1 MEWYPTRRKA
11 GFTRRDV
18 LQGAAVGLASLSLGQ
33 LPAVARTP
41 RFKEPK
47 RIPYKGTDDRLLE
60 EIERGAFDF
69 FWTEASAHGQI
80 KDRALLNGHD
90 THTLSSIAATGFGLT
105 ALCIGHARRYR
116 NQNEIVERVR
126 KTLRF
131 LWDRMPHEHGFYYH
145 FVDMESGQRIWR
157 SELSSIDTAILI
169 CGVLTARAYF
179 RDVEIQDLATRL
191 YERVDWQWM
200 FNGGPTLCMGWNP
213 EAGFL
218 RSRWVSYCELM
229 MIYLLAIG
237 SPTYPLGHR
246 AWAAWK
252 RPLIDFEGYKYISG
266 RDPLFTHQFSQAWFD
281 FRGLQDA
288 YTNYFQNSITATMAN
303 RAFCISLRP
312 EFPNYS
318 ERLWGISASDSARGY
333 TIWGGPPRQGRL
345 DGTVVPCATGGSL
358 PFLFPECMEVLRN
371 IRERYGRAWGN
382 YGYAD
387 AFNPLTDWYDSN
399 VVGIDVGITMVM
411 AENHRTKFVWH
422 TFMKN
427 KEVRQAMWR
436 AGFRTEEEIE
446 EEQIRA
452 NTRTA
457 SAPQ

>member
-1 MEWYPTRRKA
+1 MQRDHSGRKP
-11 GFTRRDV
+11 GFTRRE
-18 LQGAAVGLASLSLGQ
+18 LLRGAAAGLASLPFWRIDALGR
-33 LPAVARTP
+33 PR

-47 RIPYKGTDDRLLE
+47 RVPYKGTDEQLME
-60 EIERGAFDF
+60 EIERAAFDF
-69 FWTEASAHGQI
+69 FWNESGSTGQV

-90 THTLSSIAATGFGLT
+90 SHTLSSIAATGFGLT
-105 ALCIGHARRYR
+105 GLCIGHARRYR
-116 NQNEIVERVR
+116 RSDDIVERVR
-126 KTLRF
+126 RTLRF
-131 LWDRMPHEHGFYYH
+131 LWERMPHEHGFYYH
-145 FVDMESGQRIWR
+145 FVDMESGQRMWR
-157 SELSSIDTAILI
+157 SELSSVDTAILI

-179 RDVEIQDLATRL
+179 RDNEIQDLATKL

-200 FNGGPTLCMGWNP
+200 FNGGPTLTMGWNP

-218 RSRWVSYCELM
+218 RSRWASYCELM

-237 SPTYPLGHR
+237 SPTYPLSPR
-246 AWAAWK
+246 TWLAWK
-252 RPLIDFEGYKYISG
+252 RPTINFDGYQYISG
-266 RDPLFTHQFSQAWFD
+266 RDPLFTHQYSQAWFD

-288 YTNYFQNSITATMAN
+288 FTNYFQNSITATMAN
-303 RAFCISLRP
+303 RAFCIALRP
-312 EFPNYS
+312 EFPSYS
-318 ERLWGISASDSARGY
+318 ERLWGISASDSMRGY

-399 VVGIDVGITMVM
+399 VVGIDVGVTMIM

-427 KEVRQAMWR
+427 KEPRQAMWR

-446 EEQIRA
+446 EQQMRA
-452 NTRTA
+452 GTRTA
-457 SAPQ
+457 SAPH